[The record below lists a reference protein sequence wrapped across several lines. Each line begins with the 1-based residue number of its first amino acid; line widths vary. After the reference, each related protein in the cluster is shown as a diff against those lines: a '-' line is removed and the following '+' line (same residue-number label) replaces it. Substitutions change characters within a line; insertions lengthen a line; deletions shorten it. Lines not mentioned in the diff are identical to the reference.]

1 MSKNE
6 TQTLEELCNSIGDG
20 LHGTPTY
27 EESSDI
33 YFVNG
38 NNLEGGRI
46 KIVEDVTRR
55 VSEETLRK
63 NYIDLNE
70 NSLLLS
76 INGTLGNLAFYSG
89 EKVMLGKSVAYMN
102 FKSDLNRFYYY
113 YFQLPEI
120 QKYFWDV
127 ATGSTIK
134 NLSLKSINKFRVPV
148 PSPEA
153 KEIICSTLEGVDN
166 KIRNLEEINLKL
178 NQLIR
183 TYFDFWFRQFEF
195 DNVDGAPYVSSGG
208 ALKESPELGFKI
220 PNEWKV
226 VSLADIA
233 PILTGKRDANFATPG
248 GIYNFFTC
256 ADKILKCDEYSF
268 EGKAIL
274 VAGNGNFNIKLYDGK
289 FDAYQRTYV
298 IIPTNI
304 DYYTIVYLALQ
315 DRVSGFH
322 QGSRGSIVKFI
333 TKGDLEDIKIALPM
347 KGERKLFE
355 TLNALTFKVE
365 KNGEEINR
373 LRELKQ
379 WLLPNLINKYL
390 LH

>member
-1 MSKNE
+1 MSK
-6 TQTLEELCNSIGDG
+6 TQFSTLQELCTTIGDG
-20 LHGTPTY
+20 LHGTPNY
-27 EESSDI
+27 DASSDI

-38 NNLEGGRI
+38 NNLENGRI
-46 KIVEDVTRR
+46 EIVEDLTKR
-55 VSEETLRK
+55 VSEATLRK
-63 NYIDLNE
+63 NFIELNE

-102 FKSDLNRFYYY
+102 FRNDLNRFYFY

-148 PSPEA
+148 PDPGA
-153 KEIICSTLEGVDN
+153 KEIICSTLEVVDV
-166 KIRNLEEINLKL
+166 KIRNLEEINIKL
-178 NQLIR
+178 NLLIR
-183 TYFDFWFRQFEF
+183 TYFDYWFRQFEF
-195 DNVDGAPYVSSGG
+195 DNVDGMPYSSSGG
-208 ALKESPELGFKI
+208 ALKESKELGFKI
-220 PNEWKV
+220 PEKWKV
-226 VSLADIA
+226 VGLEDIA
-233 PILTGKRDANFATPG
+233 PILTGKKDANFATPG

-256 ADKILKCDEYSF
+256 ADKVLKCDDYTF

-304 DYYTIVYLALQ
+304 DYYAIVYLALQ

-333 TKGDLEDIKIALPM
+333 TKGDLEDIKIALPIEGN
-347 KGERKLFE
+347 KELFE
-355 TLNALTFKVE
+355 TLNAITFKVQ
-365 KNGEEINR
+365 KNIEEINR
-373 LRELKQ
+373 LRDLKL
-379 WLLPNLINKYL
+379 WLLPNLMNKYL
-390 LH
+390 SI